1 MFIEDLIQKLCHSS
15 INLNL
20 FDKKFV
26 LSLYN
31 QLNSGIFFTEK
42 QAKLALTVL
51 KKYKIKLSI
60 ELNQDILLFLEN
72 PQYRHAF
79 RQINLYKTIE
89 IVNYKNS
96 KRVIKVSFPYDE
108 NLISKFKKEKLN
120 FHHAFWDPDEKSWIF
135 ELHEKNLLFLS
146 TLVNEFNF
154 IGDDEF
160 INYIDQI
167 NKITSN
173 VENYIPMVVK
183 DGDLYVLKN
192 VHPIIQGTLGNTLIS
207 SLFEARKKGIFTWS
221 DDIETE
227 IENSNEYIV
236 VKRFLK
242 SHNNKEF
249 TINLEETPLQHI
261 SSIVKNLFPCFVI
274 IPGGSEL
281 DVLKKNYEF
290 FESIGINR
298 SNMSVLFRLSNKTD
312 KEFNDYVRN
321 QQLNNPL
328 DDNSKVI
335 YISNNIPKTYLESRI
350 NINSVLNYSLYTPHY
365 KLRDFIVNQHNVINI
380 LEIAQQRRLNFGIV

>member
-1 MFIEDLIQKLCHSS
+1 MFIEDLIQKLAYSS

-42 QAKLALTVL
+42 QARLAVTVL

-60 ELNQDILLFLEN
+60 ELNQDILSFLEN

-89 IVNYKNS
+89 IISYKNS
-96 KRVIKVSFPYDE
+96 KRAIKVSFPYDE
-108 NLISKFKKEKLN
+108 NLISKFKKEKSN
-120 FHHAFWDPDEKSWIF
+120 FHQAFWDPDEKSWIF

-146 TLVNEFNF
+146 SLVKEFNF

-160 INYIDQI
+160 MTYVEQID
-167 NKITSN
+167 KITNN
-173 VENYIPMVVK
+173 VENYIPMVIK
-183 DGDLYVLKN
+183 DDEYYVLKN
-192 VHPIIQGTLGNTLIS
+192 VHSTIQGILGDTLIP

-221 DDIETE
+221 DEIETE
-227 IENSNEYIV
+227 LENSNEYII

-242 SHNNKEF
+242 SYNTKEF

-261 SSIVKNLFPCFVI
+261 SSIVNNLFPCFVI
-274 IPGGSEL
+274 VPGGSEL
-281 DVLKKNYEF
+281 EILKKNYEF
-290 FESIGINR
+290 FTSIGVEN

-312 KEFNDYVRN
+312 KEFNDYVRD
-321 QQLNNPL
+321 QHLNNPI

-335 YISNNIPKTYLESRI
+335 YISNNIPKTFFESRI